1 MKRAA
6 TQASEISGEVGE
18 LAQIETLR
26 RSDISDIL
34 ERRLDDVES
43 RQA

>member
-6 TQASEISGEVGE
+6 TQAGEISGEVGE
-18 LAQIETLR
+18 LAQIENLR
-26 RSDISDIL
+26 RSDISGIL
-34 ERRLDDVES
+34 GRRLDDGES